1 MQMLNSPNEHPAEKY
16 VRWIIPALLVGA
28 GIMFFNKIAGTLIH
42 FFDNIASLMGSVAA
56 AGVMTLVVGLPI
68 LYVIQNPALVS
79 TFWRA
84 ISRKITA
91 WFVKL
96 DPLSFMDA
104 FIEKLKEK
112 RANLQRVKVKIEGRK
127 VKLERKIQDL
137 NKAMQFNMKKA
148 SAAKTVGNIEVA
160 SMLSRKASGDGE
172 SIKLYRP
179 LYERM
184 EKYLTFF
191 EKLDNTLATTI
202 EGTEYEVARKREEYL
217 TIKDAYKGLSDA
229 EIFINSDNEDAKVFQ
244 MSLAALEEN
253 VTQKIAYIDDF
264 EKRSK
269 GMLDDM
275 DVEKQMMNDE
285 GLRLL
290 EEFEQNGGSFFN
302 GSQRTVDGQAILI
315 SSAPLKKETKEFSKL
330 LSIKK

>member
-16 VRWIIPALLVGA
+16 VRWIIPAILVGV
-28 GIMFFNKIAGTLIH
+28 GVLFFNKIAATLIH
-42 FFDNIASLMGSVAA
+42 FFDNIASLMGSIAA
-56 AGVMTLVVGLPI
+56 AGLMTLVVGLPI
-68 LYVIQNPALVS
+68 LYVIQNPAFVA
-79 TFWRA
+79 TFWKA
-84 ISRKITA
+84 ISKKITGF
-91 WFVKL
+91 FVKL

-104 FIEKLKEK
+104 FIDKLKEK
-112 RANLQRVKVKIEGRK
+112 RANLQRVKVKIE
-127 VKLERKIQDL
+127 V
-137 NKAMQFNMKKA
+137 
-148 SAAKTVGNIEVA
+148 AA
-160 SMLSRKASGDGE
+160 MLSRKATGDGE
-172 SIKLYRP
+172 SIKLYKP
-179 LYERM
+179 LYDRM
-184 EKYLTFF
+184 VKYLTFF
-191 EKLDNTLATTI
+191 EKLDGTLATTI

-302 GSQRTVDGQAILI
+302 GSQRTIDGQAILI
-315 SSAPLKKETKEFSKL
+315 SSTPLVKPEQKEFSKL